1 MNTYAC
7 FTYILGKG
15 NPGLFTTFQSNT
27 CYRCLHKEQ
36 QSGFTWFRK
45 TSTTYT
51 TWSTSW
57 V

>member
-51 TWSTSW
+51 TWSM
-57 V
+57 